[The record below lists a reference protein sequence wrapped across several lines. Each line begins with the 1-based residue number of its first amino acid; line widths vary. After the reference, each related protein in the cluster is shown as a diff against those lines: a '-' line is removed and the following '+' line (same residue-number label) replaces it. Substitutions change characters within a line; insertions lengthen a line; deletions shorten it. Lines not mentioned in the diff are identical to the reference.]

1 MYDVIVVGARCGGSP
16 TAMLLARRGH
26 RVLLLDRASFP
37 SDVVSTHH
45 VTTPG
50 IARLA
55 RWGLLGQV
63 VASGCPPIRRM
74 AFESGGIVLTGT
86 PPPVDGVADQY
97 CVRRTVLDTIL
108 AGAAVEAGAELWEGF
123 VVGEV
128 AFDGD
133 RVLGVRGRSPRGA
146 DVLAVAPLVVGA
158 DGLHSLVAQEVEA
171 PRFAERPPLTCSCYA
186 YWRGVALPGAEIR
199 NGDRR
204 AVSAFPTNDDLACIA
219 VRWPAAETQ
228 EFRHDVEHNYL
239 RTLQLAPE
247 LAEQV
252 RDASRVGPFVVTAD
266 VPNFFR
272 KPWGA
277 GWALVGDAGYHK
289 DPYLAQGISD
299 AFRDAELLAGAID
312 DALSGNEGFDEGLAG
327 YERRRNQAAAP
338 GYDLNTRLATLEPPS
353 PEMTRVLHEVQNSQE
368 ETDRFLGVLSGAV
381 PVPDSFLGQQP
392 PVNDRL
398 VQREAVG

>member
-74 AFESGGIVLTGT
+74 TFESGGIVLTGT

-186 YWRGVALPGAEIR
+186 YWRGVAPPGGRDPQRRPAGGLRLPYQRRSRLHRRPVAGR
-199 NGDRR
+199 RDPGVPPRRR
-204 AVSAFPTNDDLACIA
+204 AQLFEDPATGSRAGRAGSGRQPGRP
-219 VRWPAAETQ
+219 VR
-228 EFRHDVEHNYL
+228 
-239 RTLQLAPE
+239 
-247 LAEQV
+247 
-252 RDASRVGPFVVTAD
+252 RDG
-266 VPNFFR
+266 
-272 KPWGA
+272 
-277 GWALVGDAGYHK
+277 
-289 DPYLAQGISD
+289 
-299 AFRDAELLAGAID
+299 
-312 DALSGNEGFDEGLAG
+312 
-327 YERRRNQAAAP
+327 
-338 GYDLNTRLATLEPPS
+338 
-353 PEMTRVLHEVQNSQE
+353 
-368 ETDRFLGVLSGAV
+368 
-381 PVPDSFLGQQP
+381 
-392 PVNDRL
+392 
-398 VQREAVG
+398 